1 MDGYHSLPRPKMEN
15 RAGDLSKL
23 GMVRQGSGGGLGPQ
37 MSQFS
42 SMRSQSRKGGISAG
56 STLTR
61 EGSSHS
67 SRTATPGVATPPSV
81 HSTNSFEYL
90 ILLIALM

>member
-1 MDGYHSLPRPKMEN
+1 MDGYHSMPRPKTDN
-15 RAGDLSKL
+15 RAGDLSKI
-23 GMVRQGSGGGLGPQ
+23 GMLRQGSSGPGLGPQ

-42 SMRSQSRKGGISAG
+42 SMRNLSRKGGISAG
-56 STLTR
+56 NTLTR

-81 HSTNSFEYL
+81 MSTNSFEYSL
-90 ILLIALM
+90 I